1 MTINSNT
8 IIVARMYGMRAIP
21 PPGFNNS
28 WTNDILEC
36 SRMIVGKR
44 GITKKGGIDDWEAGG
59 RRRSEGGIFLVAS
72 QTLRGKEQPCS
83 KFKGF

>member
-1 MTINSNT
+1 MTINSST

-28 WTNDILEC
+28 WTNDILLSMFKDDC
-36 SRMIVGKR
+36 WKVALKKAGSMI
-44 GITKKGGIDDWEAGG
+44 G
-59 RRRSEGGIFLVAS
+59 RREKKEAREGTLVDLA
-72 QTLRGKEQPCS
+72 TQPCS